1 MSKKAENKVLL
12 KHYDVLAAPHV
23 TEKATALTEHN
34 QYVFLIAPAVTKQ
47 DVKASVESL
56 YKVNVLSVNT
66 IKIEGKTKRFKG
78 RIGKK
83 NDVRKAIVRISEG
96 QSIDMSVGV

>member
-1 MSKKAENKVLL
+1 MSKKAENRVLL

-23 TEKATALTEHN
+23 TEKATALTAYN
-34 QYVFLIAPAVTKQ
+34 QYVFLIAPEVTKK

-56 YKVNVLSVNT
+56 YKVKVLSVNT
-66 IKIEGKTKRFKG
+66 VQIAGKSKTFRG
-78 RIGKK
+78 RRGKK
-83 NDVRKAIVRISEG
+83 NDIRKAVVRISEG